1 MLPGLRSLSEH
12 SAQNI
17 LLPMKAL
24 EFGSLI
30 INWWEVWAPNSSP
43 RLPAWRWAGSRLASL
58 WPEPALPAPGCAF
71 EAHGV
76 TVLGAI
82 KYTLTAGDSPGWR
95 AALRR
100 RKKKSNLLI
109 IHSN

>member
-1 MLPGLRSLSEH
+1 MLPGLRSPSEH
-12 SAQNI
+12 RAQNI

-30 INWWEVWAPNSSP
+30 INWWEVWAPKN
-43 RLPAWRWAGSRLASL
+43 LPAWRWAGSRLASL
-58 WPEPALPAPGCAF
+58 RPEPALPAPGCAF

-95 AALRR
+95 AALQR